1 MNGFNITITLNQ
13 YDIKYMI
20 YQYILLHTISKAPP
34 EKPESEDFTEHVAFE
49 KKFEQY
55 EVLTQ
60 TITIL
65 HMYIYSK
72 GGVYINLDCKHDHMI
87 LNTVT

>member
-20 YQYILLHTISKAPP
+20 YQSILLHTISKAPT

-55 EVLTQ
+55 EV
-60 TITIL
+60 
-65 HMYIYSK
+65 
-72 GGVYINLDCKHDHMI
+72 
-87 LNTVT
+87 